1 MNRLT
6 LLILAVSVAAAAPAV
21 QAEPK
26 TREQVRL
33 ELEQA
38 KNAGLVTYGEQD
50 YPPAIAP
57 VRPGK
62 TRAQVADELQRA
74 KAAGL
79 VTYGEQDYPPPQ
91 PSATSRTRAEVRADL
106 VLWKRAGMEDLYRGS
121 QTPDVFSLKYRQRYA
136 EYVRMRTGAE
146 YQQQLD
152 IENGRR

>member
-6 LLILAVSVAAAAPAV
+6 LLILALSVAAAAPAV

-50 YPPAIAP
+50 YPP
-57 VRPGK
+57 
-62 TRAQVADELQRA
+62 
-74 KAAGL
+74 
-79 VTYGEQDYPPPQ
+79 PQ
-91 PSATSRTRAEVRADL
+91 PVTTSKTRAEVRADL
-106 VLWKRAGMEDLYRGS
+106 NLWKRSGMADLYRGA
-121 QTPDVFSLKYRQRYA
+121 QGPDVFSLKYRQRYA
-136 EYVRMRTGAE
+136 EYVRMRTGVE

-152 IENGRR
+152 VENGKR

>member
-6 LLILAVSVAAAAPAV
+6 LLILAISVAAAAPAV

-38 KNAGLVTYGEQD
+38 KNAGQVTFGELD
-50 YPPAIAP
+50 YPPAIASSQA
-57 VRPGK
+57 GK
-62 TRAQVADELQRA
+62 TSAQVADELQRA

-79 VTYGEQDYPPPQ
+79 VTYGELDYPPSRP
-91 PSATSRTRAEVRADL
+91 ATASKTRAEVRADL
-106 VLWKRAGMEDLYRGS
+106 NLWKRSGMADLYRGA
-121 QTPDVFSLKYRQRYA
+121 QEPGVFSLKYRQRYA

-146 YQQQLD
+146 YQQQLAV
-152 IENGRR
+152 ENGKR

>member
-57 VRPGK
+57 SQAGK
-62 TRAQVADELQRA
+62 TSAQVADELQRA

-79 VTYGEQDYPPPQ
+79 VTYGELDYPPSLPAA
-91 PSATSRTRAEVRADL
+91 ATKTRAEVRADL
-106 VLWKRAGMEDLYRGS
+106 KLWQRSGMEDLYRGS
-121 QTPDVFSLKYRQRYA
+121 QEPDVFSLKYRQRYA

-146 YQQQLD
+146 YRQQLE
-152 IENGRR
+152 IENGGR